1 MTGFK
6 TKSSVYYL
14 DTQNKRISGGIFKE
28 KWYGYTSANIIIGTP
43 AVINLTNGQV
53 IKTSIVEGYI

>member
-1 MTGFK
+1 MSGFE

-14 DTQNKRISGGIFKE
+14 DTRNKRISGGIFKDS
-28 KWYGYTSANIIIGTP
+28 WYGYTSATVVAGMP

-53 IKTSIVEGYI
+53 IRTSTVVSYL